1 MSEHKTPD
9 PVYYEDMID
18 LRQLVKTSL
27 KYKWVIICVTVL
39 ATLAAFLTSKFL
51 IPEHY
56 ETSAHIGIRRPTF
69 KADLEP
75 GIENPSTL
83 QNYQDLIQMTQSLPE
98 LAEADDIWLSV
109 CQQMELPC
117 RGEDNNR
124 PDLEA
129 ALIGTNQLKLTVTCK
144 DPDQSAE
151 FANLWAK
158 EIINRWNELYG
169 NESINLEQIQQELEN
184 ARQLWSETQQSL
196 ESYLPQSK
204 ISVVEV
210 QLFHA
215 KNKLSLYL
223 QEIENNHSL
232 IRDAESFDN
241 RLTGLDQN
249 GNLPVGDSLN
259 LISLQMRTSGAVS
272 EVQFQLPGEEILGS
286 GYSAETARKSL
297 KELILSLE
305 DQNNLLEG
313 DLPALEADITS
324 LALELENENYKVQQL
339 RHERDR
345 AYDAF
350 QVITGY
356 LDETEINQ
364 SNQMKSAYNVA
375 YAWVPVESSGLS
387 TMIITTLAGIVGLMI
402 AIGGVLVHS
411 WWTEEGEN
419 D

>member
-1 MSEHKTPD
+1 LSPSGHLPYD
-9 PVYYEDMID
+9 H
-18 LRQLVKTSL
+18 QLQKN
-27 KYKWVIICVTVL
+27 
-39 ATLAAFLTSKFL
+39 A
-51 IPEHY
+51 
-56 ETSAHIGIRRPTF
+56 GIR
-69 KADLEP
+69 
-75 GIENPSTL
+75 
-83 QNYQDLIQMTQSLPE
+83 
-98 LAEADDIWLSV
+98 
-109 CQQMELPC
+109 
-117 RGEDNNR
+117 
-124 PDLEA
+124 
-129 ALIGTNQLKLTVTCK
+129 
-144 DPDQSAE
+144 
-151 FANLWAK
+151 
-158 EIINRWNELYG
+158 LYG